1 MKDIIIGIKYF
12 WPSIKPYKWHYL
24 IMFSA
29 TLISAFNMPV
39 SYYGIKV
46 TVDTLTTKPNF
57 TYSDLVFPISL
68 FLIAQ
73 ILHELGWRI
82 SNIAQW
88 RSEPY
93 VRRDIIIRTYDTVQH
108 HSYKFFQNNFVGSL
122 TSKVKDIDR
131 GYKTIRQALH
141 FGFVQKFIMAL
152 VATTSIL
159 LIQPFIGVFIIVWII
174 LICCLTYFF
183 AKKLLR
189 LSASLMAE
197 RYKIM
202 GLIADRFSNILSLML
217 FSSRN
222 REKKNLYKNINKNV
236 ITKEIKLHKYEA
248 LTSLVQGLL
257 YVSVLVGVLLILVQH
272 RKAGILSIGDFAFV
286 IGIVFYLIDMIWY
299 MMINLEEVSS
309 MMGEVH
315 SALNIV
321 STKHDLKDSPN
332 AKPLKI
338 SKTAVPIEF
347 RTAYFSYPTR
357 KMFQGFNLKIKA
369 GEKVAIVGYS
379 GGGKSTLVSLLLK
392 YFHLDKGKILIN
404 NIAISS
410 ITSDSLRDHISV
422 IPQDIMLFHD
432 TLMENIRYS
441 KPRAT
446 NKEVIEAAKKAQIHE
461 HIMTLPHKYNTHV
474 GERGVKISVGQ
485 SQRVAIARAILKN
498 APILIL
504 DEATSSLDSRTEKY
518 IQQSINDIL
527 SHNHRTIIAIAHR
540 LSTIKHMDRIIVL
553 ADGKIAEEGKHP
565 TLLKKKGIYADLWHH
580 QKI

>member
-1 MKDIIIGIKYF
+1 
-12 WPSIKPYKWHYL
+12 
-24 IMFSA
+24 
-29 TLISAFNMPV
+29 
-39 SYYGIKV
+39 
-46 TVDTLTTKPNF
+46 
-57 TYSDLVFPISL
+57 
-68 FLIAQ
+68 
-73 ILHELGWRI
+73 
-82 SNIAQW
+82 
-88 RSEPY
+88 
-93 VRRDIIIRTYDTVQH
+93 
-108 HSYKFFQNNFVGSL
+108 
-122 TSKVKDIDR
+122 
-131 GYKTIRQALH
+131 
-141 FGFVQKFIMAL
+141 
-152 VATTSIL
+152 
-159 LIQPFIGVFIIVWII
+159 
-174 LICCLTYFF
+174 
-183 AKKLLR
+183 
-189 LSASLMAE
+189 MAE

-248 LTSLVQGLL
+248 LTSFGARSTICKCTCWRSA
-257 YVSVLVGVLLILVQH
+257 YLVQH

-321 STKHDLKDSPN
+321 STKHDFKRFSKCK
-332 AKPLKI
+332 AFKI

-485 SQRVAIARAILKN
+485 RQRVAIARAILKN

-504 DEATSSLDSRTEKY
+504 DEATLFT
-518 IQQSINDIL
+518 
-527 SHNHRTIIAIAHR
+527 
-540 LSTIKHMDRIIVL
+540 
-553 ADGKIAEEGKHP
+553 
-565 TLLKKKGIYADLWHH
+565 
-580 QKI
+580 